1 MSRRINLKLGLAV
14 ACGAATGLAGAAG
27 AQPDFVSISGA
38 TLLENLFNA
47 RAATVDFIDVDG
59 NGIARGYPSSTNQQL
74 APYVLPSFGS
84 GVWTW
89 DPSVKIAVV
98 YDAVGSTN
106 GFQELLRFGRGFVTQ
121 PGTNTDRTVSLP
133 ISDRTV
139 SYFNRYRHILAG
151 VANNAGDDSGA
162 DEFPDTGIITNS
174 FNPGGTPVRSAM
186 TLNANNSFTA
196 LYSSTAVA
204 STSPNEGITVAGG
217 RTVDIAPLDVPTTWA
232 VTQSGAASFE
242 LNPLQPGYGNNGVT
256 TVDKSGAATTTGN
269 KLATLTAGAVLS
281 STPPGVYNPAATTD
295 YVFDTELVVAPVAP
309 IVNFGAGVSQ
319 IRITELRHLFT
330 TGRMPTGENLMA
342 ITRDSGSGTRNAWD
356 NSLGIDPSWNIGE
369 NVGGRNNNVNNDKP
383 GSAFLPSN
391 KGGNNRVEE
400 SVFSSRL
407 AVGYVGPERGFTSSG
422 QLWLTAGRCAIPD
435 VMNDL
440 PSYGGTSWVRPT
452 ADALLDN
459 NGDTGWVIFG
469 PGIVATFGDPKA
481 APAQKGG
488 LGWMEPFD
496 DTAPANGVYDLGEA
510 FSDFNGNGVRDAVE
524 TRPAELNPPMRNE
537 TAAALINNFSRSID
551 AFVSLPGSDP
561 TVFTAGE
568 YAAQQ
573 FILFGA
579 VDNLKQSVG
588 GIDPTIL
595 VPNTK
600 LNQALQDFTRDPANG
615 SLYTLPGLSSFDY
628 NVAGPGDFLGNSR
641 AGKVP
646 NRTVAANT
654 YSDQTVIPAG
664 DAYVTEGGANLAY
677 TTNLPLRNLI
687 AGDFSGDGLRDWN
700 DIPEMIEAWRKRAA
714 GTAYTP
720 AAASGALAALS
731 ASTGEAANASDVCI
745 EILGDF
751 NGDGSFNQF
760 DLRYFADGLAKDPV
774 SGVLNRKQGFI
785 RLDDALD
792 SQTGG
797 ADINVFNTVLATGK
811 PYAKGDARGDVSNA
825 LGRVTPGFQPIGADG
840 YVGAVPD
847 ANTVNAADI
856 NYVYAQFR
864 QSVSPAP
871 VRRTL
876 VTDGEANWANL
887 AEAVSFDLSA
897 DMTGDLIVDQADV
910 TELVEVILGTTY
922 ADVNLDGVS
931 GCADRDIAIANL
943 GLAGGWA
950 QGDVDGD
957 GVVTQADL
965 DLITRTLCPADWD
978 GDCANGVPDI
988 FAFLSDWF
996 AQDPDADV
1004 DGDNSV
1010 GVPDIFTFLSIWFA
1024 GC

>member
-1 MSRRINLKLGLAV
+1 MKLAMAT
-14 ACGAATGLAGAAG
+14 ACGAALGLTTLAS

-47 RAATVDFIDVDG
+47 RAATVDFIDVDA
-59 NGIARGYPSSTNQQL
+59 NGVARGFPSGTNQQL
-74 APYVLPSFGS
+74 APYVLPTFS
-84 GVWTW
+84 GTWVW
-89 DPSVKIAVV
+89 DPSVKVAVV

-106 GFQELLRFGRGFVTQ
+106 GFQELLRFGRGFVTE
-121 PGTNTDRTVSLP
+121 PGTNTNRTVSLP
-133 ISDRTV
+133 IADRTV

-196 LYSSTAVA
+196 LFSSTAVP
-204 STSPNEGITVAGG
+204 STSPNEGITVDGG

-232 VTQSGAASFE
+232 VTQLGTPGFE
-242 LNPLQPGYGNNGVT
+242 LNPLEPGYGNNGRLS
-256 TVDKSGAATTTGN
+256 VDKAGIPTVTGH

-281 STPPGVYNPAATTD
+281 TTPSGVYNPAATTD
-295 YVFDTELVVAPVAP
+295 YVFDSEIVVAPVAP
-309 IVNFGAGVSQ
+309 IANFGAGVSQ
-319 IRITELRHLFT
+319 IRMTELRHLFT

-356 NSLGIDPSWNIGE
+356 NSLGIDPSWNVGE
-369 NVGGRNNNVNNDKP
+369 NVGARNNNVSNDKP
-383 GSAFLPSN
+383 GTAFLPSN

-407 AVGYVGPERGFTSSG
+407 AIGYVGPERGFTSSG
-422 QLWLTAGRCAIPD
+422 QLFLTTGRCGIPD

-459 NGDTGWVIFG
+459 DGNTGYVIFG
-469 PGIVATFGDPKA
+469 PGVVATFGDPKS
-481 APAQKGG
+481 APAAKGG
-488 LGWMEPFD
+488 LGWEEMYD
-496 DTAPANGVYDLGEA
+496 DNAPANGMYDLGEA

-524 TRPAELNPPMRNE
+524 ARPAMLNPPMRNE
-537 TAAALINNFSRSID
+537 TAAAIINNFTRSID

-568 YAAQQ
+568 FASQQ

-588 GIDPTIL
+588 GIDPIVL
-595 VPNTK
+595 VPNPK
-600 LNQALQDFTRDPANG
+600 INQALQDFTRDPANG
-615 SLYTLPGLSSFDY
+615 SVYTLPGLSTFDY
-628 NVAGPGDFLGNSR
+628 NVAGAGDSLGNSR

-646 NRTVAANT
+646 NRTVAAAT
-654 YSDQTVIPAG
+654 YSDQALVPAG
-664 DAYVTEGGANLAY
+664 DSYITEGGATLSY
-677 TTNLPLRNLI
+677 TNNLPLRNLI
-687 AGDFSGDGLRDWN
+687 AGDFSGDGLRNWN
-700 DIPEMIEAWRKRAA
+700 DASEMIEAWRKRITGA
-714 GTAYTP
+714 AYTP
-720 AAASGALAALS
+720 AAASGALAAL
-731 ASTGEAANASDVCI
+731 AVSTGEAANANDVCI

-751 NGDGSFNQF
+751 NGDGSFNAF

-774 SGVLNRKQGFI
+774 TGLLNRKEGFI
-785 RLDDALD
+785 RLDDALEV
-792 SQTGG
+792 QTGG

-840 YVGAVPD
+840 YTGVIAD
-847 ANTVNAADI
+847 ANTINGADI
-856 NYVYAQFR
+856 DYVYAQFK
-864 QSVSPAP
+864 QSIAPAAA
-871 VRRTL
+871 RRTL
-876 VTDGEANWANL
+876 VTDGAANWNNL

-897 DMTGDLIVDQADV
+897 DMTGDLIVDQADI

-931 GCADRDIAIANL
+931 DCSDRDIASANL

-957 GVVTQADL
+957 GVVTEADVN
-965 DLITRTLCPADWD
+965 LIASTLCPADWD
-978 GDCANGVPDI
+978 GSCTVAVPDI
-988 FAFLSDWF
+988 FAFLSSWF
-996 AQDPDADV
+996 AQDARADF
-1004 DGDNSV
+1004 DGSGTV
-1010 GVPDIFTFLSIWFA
+1010 AVPDIFAFLSAWFA